1 MPAFPY
7 SHTLND
13 AHEQIVTND
22 APYFAIVSGW
32 PSSGIFITK
41 PAKRLSVPEAR
52 FVGGT
57 LGVS

>member
-22 APYFAIVSGW
+22 APYCDCFRMAVIRD
-32 PSSGIFITK
+32 FHYET
-41 PAKRLSVPEAR
+41 AKRLSVPEAR
-52 FVGGT
+52 FVGDA